1 MSTEEHSSR
10 KAGIGMLTIAWAM
23 IFGLLGLF
31 FNEVLEQHNNP
42 NSLPLSRAEPHYTEV
57 ELLPNRQHHYVVNGQ
72 INQQDVVFL
81 LDTGATDVV
90 IPATVAH
97 QLGLSQGSKHY
108 ATTANGT
115 IAVYYT
121 LIEHLAIGDIEL
133 HNLTASINPA
143 MDGRVILLGMS
154 ALSRIE
160 FSQQADRLVLRQSR

>member
-1 MSTEEHSSR
+1 MSTGEHSSR
-10 KAGIGMLTIAWAM
+10 KVGIGMLTIAWCI

-31 FNEVLEQHNNP
+31 FNGVLEEHNNP
-42 NSLPLSRAEPHYTEV
+42 NSLPLSRTEPHYTEV
-57 ELLPNRQHHYVVNGQ
+57 VLAPNRQHHYVVNGQ

-90 IPATVAH
+90 IPVTVAQ
-97 QLGLSQGSKHY
+97 QLGLKQGRKRY
-108 ATTANGT
+108 AKTANGT
-115 IAVYYT
+115 IAVYST

-133 HNLTASINPA
+133 HSLTASINPA
-143 MDGRVILLGMS
+143 MEGRVILLGMS